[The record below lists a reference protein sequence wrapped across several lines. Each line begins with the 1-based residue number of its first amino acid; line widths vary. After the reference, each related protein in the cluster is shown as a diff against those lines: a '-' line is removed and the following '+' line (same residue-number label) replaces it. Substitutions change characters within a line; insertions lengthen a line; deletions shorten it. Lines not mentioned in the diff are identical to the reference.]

1 MSKSENQKKKL
12 NSVVLEIE
20 NNIDELL
27 GESKFRSPYGTNS
40 PRTPNQIENKIK
52 NLSSDFLELAEV
64 YVETLEKEVE
74 ESLYNRV
81 NVYPKLKLA
90 MLYKLGIIDHLR
102 TFESLKNN
110 DRALSRL
117 LHTILE
123 SGKPDTFQTYLSAER
138 SGGHSSAPQNNPL
151 SDKLK
156 EEAEEI
162 LGKTDL
168 TNSEL
173 QKYYPS

>member
-1 MSKSENQKKKL
+1 MENSEDILKK
-12 NSVVLEIE
+12 
-20 NNIDELL
+20 ID
-27 GESKFRSPYGTNS
+27 KR
-40 PRTPNQIENKIK
+40 
-52 NLSSDFLELAEV
+52 FLELNIMIDDIILERKRGANNNSSIPVV
-64 YVETLEKEVE
+64 YQTENDVKDLASKIKLLNEKYSDISRIELENYFSEKEKI
-74 ESLYNRV
+74 SN
-81 NVYPKLKLA
+81 KLKLTL
-90 MLYKLGIIDHLR
+90 LYKLGIIDHLR
-102 TFESLKNN
+102 TFDSLKDN

-117 LHTILE
+117 IHTILE
-123 SGKPDTFQTYLSAER
+123 SGTNDTFQTYLSAER

-173 QKYYPS
+173 QKYYPL

>member
-1 MSKSENQKKKL
+1 MSKSEEQKKKL

-20 NNIDELL
+20 NNINELL
-27 GESKFRSPYGTNS
+27 GESKFRNPYGTTS
-40 PRTPNQIENKIK
+40 PRTPNQAEITIK
-52 NLSSDFLELAEV
+52 NLSSDFLKLSEE
-64 YVETLEKEVE
+64 YIETLEKEIE
-74 ESLYNRV
+74 ESLDKRIKVTN
-81 NVYPKLKLA
+81 KLKLA
-90 MLYKLGIIDHLR
+90 ILYKLGIIDHLR
-102 TFESLKNN
+102 TFDSLKNN

-123 SGKPDTFQTYLSAER
+123 SGTNDTFQTYLSAER
-138 SGGHSSAPQNNPL
+138 SGSHSSAPQNNPL

-173 QKYYPS
+173 KKYYPL

>member
-1 MSKSENQKKKL
+1 MENSEDILKK
-12 NSVVLEIE
+12 
-20 NNIDELL
+20 ID
-27 GESKFRSPYGTNS
+27 KR
-40 PRTPNQIENKIK
+40 
-52 NLSSDFLELAEV
+52 FLELNIMIDDIILERKRGANNNSSIPVV
-64 YVETLEKEVE
+64 YQTENDVKDLASKIKLLNEKYIDISRIELENYFSEKEKI
-74 ESLYNRV
+74 SN
-81 NVYPKLKLA
+81 KLKLTL
-90 MLYKLGIIDHLR
+90 LYKLGIIDHLR
-102 TFESLKNN
+102 TFDSLKDN

-117 LHTILE
+117 IHTILE
-123 SGKPDTFQTYLSAER
+123 SGTNDTFQTYLSAER

-173 QKYYPS
+173 QKYYPL

>member
-1 MSKSENQKKKL
+1 MENSEDILKKIDKRFKEL
-12 NSVVLEIE
+12 KIMIDDIILERKRGANNNSSIPVVYQTE
-20 NNIDELL
+20 NDVKDLA
-27 GESKFRSPYGTNS
+27 S
-40 PRTPNQIENKIK
+40 KIK
-52 NLSSDFLELAEV
+52 LLNEKYSDISRIELEN
-64 YVETLEKEVE
+64 YFSEKEKI
-74 ESLYNRV
+74 SN
-81 NVYPKLKLA
+81 KLKLTL
-90 MLYKLGIIDHLR
+90 LYKLGIIDHLR
-102 TFESLKNN
+102 TFDSLKDN

-117 LHTILE
+117 IHTILE
-123 SGKPDTFQTYLSAER
+123 SGTNDTFQTYLSAER

-173 QKYYPS
+173 QKYYPL